1 MKKSKRASTRA
12 GAEAPKRSRRAR
24 ASSVRAWIAVVPL
37 LASAAITGCPGALD
51 NPERFLDGSAGGS
64 DNCGSIPQLLQQTCS
79 GSACHSSADSGTGL
93 DLVSTAV
100 AERLVGVPGSAACGD
115 RLLIDPNDP
124 ANSLLLL
131 KLDEP
136 PPCGSRMPLGSE
148 LTAEQKACVRTWID
162 QVIGAVGTGGAGGRD
177 GGAGMSGAGGTAGS
191 SGMGGSAG
199 RAGSGGTSGMGG
211 SAGRA
216 GTGGTSGMGGSAG
229 RAGTGGTAGMGGA
242 GMAGMS
248 GMGGSAGMA
257 GMSGMGGSA
266 GMAGMSGDGGGGG
279 DGGTGGVADS
289 GTD

>member
-1 MKKSKRASTRA
+1 
-12 GAEAPKRSRRAR
+12 
-24 ASSVRAWIAVVPL
+24 VRAWIGVVPL

-51 NPERFLDGSAGGS
+51 NPDRFLDGSAGGS

-79 GSACHSSADSGTGL
+79 DASCHGSADSSTGL
-93 DLVSTAV
+93 DLRSAAV
-100 AERLVGVPGSAACGD
+100 AERLVGVPGSAACGE

-199 RAGSGGTSGMGG
+199 KAGMGG
-211 SAGRA
+211 SAGKA
-216 GTGGTSGMGGSAG
+216 GTGGSAGKAGSGGTAGMSGSAG
-229 RAGTGGTAGMGGA
+229 KAGMGGA

-266 GMAGMSGDGGGGG
+266 GMGGQDGGGG
-279 DGGTGGVADS
+279 DGGMGGVADS